1 MFVWHAAVNEER
13 MKNESSVAD
22 PDPNPD
28 PHVFRPPESGS
39 VSQRYGSGPAPILLS
54 LGKISKKNLDFYFF

>member
-22 PDPNPD
+22 PDPNQD
-28 PHVFRPPESGS
+28 SHVFRPPE
-39 VSQRYGSGPAPILLS
+39 
-54 LGKISKKNLDFYFF
+54 FYH

>member
-22 PDPNPD
+22 PDP
-28 PHVFRPPESGS
+28 HVFRPPESGS
-39 VSQRYGSGPAPILLS
+39 GNQRYGSGPAPILLS
-54 LGKISKKNLDFYFF
+54 LSKISKKNLDFYFL